1 MPGEHL
7 WRQQEWDRRMEA
19 SLVLPTDRSP
29 WRAPVEHAG
38 TCSAHWAGG
47 EPLSIL
53 VAPHSPTCP
62 GQSCFLLRGPKQ
74 EPRPYMPAPSH
85 LAFPGESK
93 RGRRPAPCRPKPQPA
108 SLTVPP
114 PPRCSRGSGS
124 PERSSLPKGGAGAGS
139 VETQGRPN
147 WDQQLSDKQQ
157 EWQEIILP
165 SECQRGEGAWGLR
178 LGLPPTHSLSTVR
191 HETQTGWG
199 ACRVPTVEA
208 GPVLRRGAQR
218 GDADG
223 SPAQGRRAPPASQT
237 GLPTFTAPARS
248 GGPKPLPSDT
258 SAGPLASRLPHVS
271 LCPSEPAAGELA
283 DGQGS

>member
-74 EPRPYMPAPSH
+74 EPRPYVPAPSH

-114 PPRCSRGSGS
+114 PPAAPGGLGPQRGAHFQREVLGQEAWRPKAVPTGTS
-124 PERSSLPKGGAGAGS
+124 SSLTNSKSGKKSYFPANASVGREPGGCGWAC
-139 VETQGRPN
+139 P
-147 WDQQLSDKQQ
+147 
-157 EWQEIILP
+157 
-165 SECQRGEGAWGLR
+165 
-178 LGLPPTHSLSTVR
+178 PPT
-191 HETQTGWG
+191 
-199 ACRVPTVEA
+199 
-208 GPVLRRGAQR
+208 
-218 GDADG
+218 
-223 SPAQGRRAPPASQT
+223 ASQ
-237 GLPTFTAPARS
+237 
-248 GGPKPLPSDT
+248 
-258 SAGPLASRLPHVS
+258 
-271 LCPSEPAAGELA
+271 
-283 DGQGS
+283 Q